1 MKGYSMTK
9 GAFQTMIGALAQV
22 RMRSIAVSKGITI
35 MEHLK
40 GGMSREI
47 FRERR
52 QNYRSTSSEHA

>member
-1 MKGYSMTK
+1 MK

-35 MEHLK
+35 MEDLK
-40 GGMSREI
+40 GGMSREM